1 MSYDKAWFEEI
12 LGIGKFLE
20 LWEVDTH
27 LAPEALE
34 GSCYFEFTKSKIT
47 IIPKVESDFKSVT
60 QVAFLSVNN
69 FS

>member
-34 GSCYFEFTKSKIT
+34 GSCNFEFTKYKIS
-47 IIPKVESDFKSVT
+47 IFPQVESVFKSVT
-60 QVAFLSVNN
+60 KVAFL
-69 FS
+69 